1 MTEVKFPELDGLT
14 FRLFR
19 GEADYAC
26 IAEIQNASEAAD
38 QIEETIT
45 VEEVANDFA
54 HLENCD
60 PFKDF
65 IFTEANAETVGFA
78 KVQWRETTE
87 GERVYWQW
95 GYVLPAWRRRSIG
108 RAMLHYTEAR
118 ARWHVGARP
127 FSGPTFLRGYVEDTA
142 LGKLALFE
150 GEGYQPRR
158 YMFFMQRKDLPDLP
172 DAPLP
177 PGFEFRPARRDGMRA
192 MWETKEEAFRDHWG
206 YKPKSDADYQHW
218 LANPQNDLSLW
229 RIVWDAEKNEVAGV
243 SFNVINEGDNRQFGF
258 WRGWVQSLGVRRP
271 YRGRGLARAL
281 LVDSMKAM
289 RERGMT
295 EAVLGVDAENPT
307 GALRLYES
315 VGFRV
320 LNKDAIYQKALK

>member
-1 MTEVKFPELDGLT
+1 MSEVELPKLDGLT

-19 GEADYAC
+19 GESDYPC
-26 IAEIQNASEAAD
+26 IVEIQNASEAAD

-45 VEEVANDFA
+45 IEEVANDFS

-65 IFTEANAETVGFA
+65 IFAEANEEIVGFA
-78 KVQWRETTE
+78 KVLWRDTVE
-87 GERVYWQW
+87 GARAYWQW
-95 GYVLPAWRRRSIG
+95 GYLRPAWRRRGIG
-108 RAMLHYTEAR
+108 RAMLHYIEAR
-118 ARWHVGARP
+118 ARWHASANP
-127 FSGPTFLRGYVEDTA
+127 FSGPAFLRSYCEDTA

-150 GEGYQPRR
+150 REGYQAIR
-158 YMFFMQRKDLPDLP
+158 YMFFMQHRDLSDLPDV
-172 DAPLP
+172 PLP
-177 PGFEFRPARRDGMRA
+177 PGFEFRPARRDDMRA
-192 MWETKEEAFRDHWG
+192 MWAAKEEAFLDHWG
-206 YKPKSDADYQHW
+206 YKPKSEADYQHW

-243 SFNVINEGDNRQFGF
+243 SFNFINEEDNRRFGF
-258 WRGWVQSLGVRRP
+258 RRGWVQSLGVRRI

-281 LVDSMKAM
+281 LVDSLKAM

-320 LNKDAIYQKALK
+320 LNKDAIYQKAL